1 MDGLVL
7 SPILTVMLLLAAG
20 RVRRVRQAFARIRD
34 RLKA

>member
-1 MDGLVL
+1 
-7 SPILTVMLLLAAG
+7 MLLLAAG